1 MIKIIIV
8 VLLLFIFLSLFKAMF
23 VMLKSG
29 QQGSMAK
36 QLLNRV
42 YASIAVI
49 LIICL
54 AAQFDLIKLHSSP
67 ISTTHKQIQTNT
79 ATPHQQS
86 ANTKHQPETQSD
98 FSH

>member
-8 VLLLFIFLSLFKAMF
+8 VLLLFVFISLFKAMLI
-23 VMLKSG
+23 MLKSE
-29 QQGSMAK
+29 QQVSMAK

-54 AAQFDLIKLHSSP
+54 AAQFGLIKLHPSP
-67 ISTTHKQIQTNT
+67 ISTTHKQIQTDT
-79 ATPHQQS
+79 TTPHQQS
-86 ANTKHQPETQSD
+86 ANTKHQPEKQND
-98 FSH
+98 FLQ